1 MPKNGCVTY
10 LLTFG
15 AWFYKL
21 KVMGLIQRASKEVKL
36 HLADF
41 DGPIDLLLQLVRDH
55 KLDIKTV
62 RLGDMTAQ
70 YLSYLTELP
79 ALDLDIA
86 SEFIEVGAILVEIK
100 SKQILPRPET
110 EQPALIDE
118 EEQLR
123 QRLAEYEL
131 FKNASEELK
140 ALENVDRFYREPAV
154 AKVTTEWKMD
164 GVTFEDLTN
173 AFTAL
178 LAKVGQNA
186 AKIEKTTIKLDRF
199 TVADKIKDVVG
210 RLRTVNHL
218 RFSQL
223 FAEDRT
229 RSELINTFLAVLELL
244 KRQLIACRQDQDFGE
259 IEIVKGGAYGDGNI
273 DLTDSEFRN

>member
-1 MPKNGCVTY
+1 M
-10 LLTFG
+10 
-15 AWFYKL
+15 
-21 KVMGLIQRASKEVKL
+21 MGMIERASREVKL
-36 HLADF
+36 HLTDF
-41 DGPIDLLLQLVRDH
+41 DGPIDLLLQLVREH

-62 RLGDMTAQ
+62 RLGEMTNQ
-70 YLSYLTELP
+70 YLAYLTELP
-79 ALDLDIA
+79 TLDLDVA

-100 SKQILPRPET
+100 SKQILPRPES
-110 EQPALIDE
+110 EKPELIDE

-131 FKNASEELK
+131 FKNVTEDLRE
-140 ALENVDRFYREPAV
+140 LENVDHFYRAPAV
-154 AKVTTEWKMD
+154 PQVTTDWRLD

-173 AFTAL
+173 AFTAM
-178 LAKVGQNA
+178 LARVGKNA
-186 AKIEKTTIKLDRF
+186 AKIQNATIKLDRF

-210 RLRTVNHL
+210 RLKTSSRL

-223 FAEDRT
+223 FDQDVT

-259 IEIVKGGAYGDGNI
+259 IEIVQGGEFGHGNL
-273 DLTDSEFRN
+273 DFDADEFIG

>member
-1 MPKNGCVTY
+1 
-10 LLTFG
+10 
-15 AWFYKL
+15 
-21 KVMGLIQRASKEVKL
+21 MGLIQRASKEVKL

-110 EQPALIDE
+110 EQPILIDE